1 MKIIISINNKLKKYQ
16 IGPGKRY
23 KIGQASDCDITVSYE
38 TVSRS
43 HLLIWE
49 ESGKLFVDSRNRP
62 TTHFSFIAKYLD
74 NTLCA
79 SLCSSSR
86 ATRCPGVR
94 GVCVAPFS

>member
-49 ESGKLFVDSRNRP
+49 ESGKLFVEDIGSKKL
-62 TTHFSFIAKYLD
+62 HS
-74 NTLCA
+74 
-79 SLCSSSR
+79 
-86 ATRCPGVR
+86 
-94 GVCVAPFS
+94 